1 MGRVL
6 VNGQVKWTTKIIA
19 VSRFFLSLFIWMWW
33 DTTKSG
39 NKQSESGKLNGHE
52 TIQSNQSDSF
62 GTWNWAVVERMGR
75 YTQYRQ
81 KQLILNQWLFISFTR
96 FCSFFCSEEKKNT
109 HRGTKREKWRSFT
122 AKSQARINF
131 IWIYWFDFRSSQQD
145 SHLFIT
151 CLLDQ
156 YSNNIN
162 ESFHIPW
169 EIEDCRKLERCLIK
183 INEINPKHMSPS
195 IWKAFAWRICNSW

>member
-33 DTTKSG
+33 GTTKSG

-96 FCSFFCSEEKKNT
+96 FCSFFCSEEKKT
-109 HRGTKREKWRSFT
+109 
-122 AKSQARINF
+122 RIEEQNERN
-131 IWIYWFDFRSSQQD
+131 DG
-145 SHLFIT
+145 HLP
-151 CLLDQ
+151 L
-156 YSNNIN
+156 N
-162 ESFHIPW
+162 P
-169 EIEDCRKLERCLIK
+169 KLESILFEFIDSTSVHLSK
-183 INEINPKHMSPS
+183 IPIYL
-195 IWKAFAWRICNSW
+195 